1 MVPDPT
7 AHAPGPFDVLAGAR
21 DGHVERFVPELFRGA
36 LIEAEH
42 LARYR
47 WASAMADGR
56 RVLDAGC
63 GMAYGTRILAEAGA
77 LSVLGVDRER
87 RVLDAA
93 DLSGLDG
100 IVRLEQGDVL
110 ALPLP
115 DDAVDL
121 VVCFEVLEH
130 VPDPLAALDEL
141 ARVLAP
147 GGVLMAST
155 PNRGVYLA
163 GNPFHVHELTLD
175 EFSEALRARFEHV
188 AVSRQDSWLAT
199 TIRPLQEEA
208 AGALL
213 AAPSSS
219 AAADRAPTYVVSVA
233 SDQPVEPPSGMGLLA
248 GIADWQHWS
257 DLTDHLRAENVRLG
271 ARADALARAAG
282 ERDELRR
289 ALLDAE
295 QLLADRADLEA
306 DLRDAEAEIE
316 QLIAHLRERD
326 AAA

>member
-7 AHAPGPFDVLAGAR
+7 ASAPGPFDVLAGAR
-21 DGHVERFVPELFRGA
+21 DGHVERFVPEMFRGG

-47 WASAMADGR
+47 WAVPLARDR

-77 LSVLGVDRER
+77 LSVVGVDRER

-93 DLSGLDG
+93 DLSGLDR
-100 IVRLEQGDVL
+100 VRLQTGDLL

-115 DDAVDL
+115 DDAFDL
-121 VVCFEVLEH
+121 VVCFEVIEH
-130 VPDPLAALDEL
+130 VPDPLAAIEEL

-147 GGVLMAST
+147 GGALVVST
-155 PNRGVYLA
+155 PNRGVYPA

-175 EFSEALRARFEHV
+175 ELSEALHARFAHV
-188 AVSRQDSWLAT
+188 AVARQDSWLAT
-199 TIRPLQEEA
+199 TIRPLNASEA
-208 AGALL
+208 ASL
-213 AAPSSS
+213 AAPSSP
-219 AAADRAPTYVVSVA
+219 AAAGPPTYIVSIA
-233 SDQPVEPPSGMGLLA
+233 SDEPVEPPSGLGLL
-248 GIADWQHWS
+248 GGVADWRRWS
-257 DLTDHLRAENVRLG
+257 DLTDDLRAENARL
-271 ARADALARAAG
+271 AERADALERAAA

-289 ALLDAE
+289 ALLDGE

-316 QLIAHLRERD
+316 QLIAALRERD
-326 AAA
+326 AAT